1 MLDEDTLETY
11 AAGDTDATRQLIVQT
26 FANEVTISPDTV
38 SLDIAFKVTD
48 MLSIENP
55 AGDWIQAYL
64 DGVEVAIEVD

>member
-1 MLDEDTLETY
+1 
-11 AAGDTDATRQLIVQT
+11 
-26 FANEVTISPDTV
+26 
-38 SLDIAFKVTD
+38 